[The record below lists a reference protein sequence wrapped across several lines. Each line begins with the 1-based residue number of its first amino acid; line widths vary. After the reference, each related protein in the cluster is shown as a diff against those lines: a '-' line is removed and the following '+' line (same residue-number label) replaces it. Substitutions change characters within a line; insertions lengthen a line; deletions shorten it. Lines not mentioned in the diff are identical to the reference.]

1 MPRRVGMRAVSPPSP
16 QHDRRR
22 EADVVPELQL
32 PELPRSYPGYPLPH
46 LSRTLVL
53 VQLIMELMVREKFC
67 FIHFLK
73 VGASH
78 MPCIIIY
85 CCSYD
90 DMRQISSLIMSTIF
104 VTVPPS

>member
-53 VQLIMELMVREKFC
+53 VQLIVSSCFLIPFIFIRISGPDHQFVHFEMDFDLGCCPNFKFECFC
-67 FIHFLK
+67 F
-73 VGASH
+73 V
-78 MPCIIIY
+78 
-85 CCSYD
+85 
-90 DMRQISSLIMSTIF
+90 
-104 VTVPPS
+104 